1 MAKPVVNY
9 IFPFDAT
16 ASKNITFSYT
26 GDLPYQN
33 RLIIY
38 NADTLD
44 VIYDDI
50 STSRVLYCTI
60 PARICLNGSKYAA
73 AIQCYDMNGT
83 PSAISDKRYFWCL
96 EQPTFY
102 FSNVVDKQTVTTSS
116 FYAEVRYNQSQNE
129 ALAQFQ
135 FFIYDSNKVL
145 LSESQV
151 FYSTDYLTY
160 NYSGLE
166 DDTVYFIRAK
176 GLTQYGTALDTGYIE
191 IDVNTSYDNTE
202 FNKINAECN
211 ENNGLV
217 TYYTNFKIVNSDEDA
232 RGYQYEDSIID
243 LTGREL
249 NYSTGISVSGNFI
262 LCVKIT
268 NYYEAGT
275 ILTASDESDGFTLST
290 YIYDDSSMRF
300 KLTVPNGLTPYILY
314 SEPFMPTPGKEFVV
328 YIVRNNNIYQL
339 YVFTTT
345 ATTEND
351 IHFGIN
357 EPDLLHALI
366 PVGIDCYARSSRLE
380 NNEYDAYVVTRSSAP
395 YTQYRAA
402 DVIAVRIS
410 EPNPD
415 GALININSLGALP
428 IYDFHVPIQ
437 ANTFS
442 HDGVYVF
449 RLKPILPD
457 EEPHFIAKYIEEIEI
472 PTPDL
477 HDVWV
482 NNNNTPTAEILKG
495 NINKFIMDKE
505 PIVLAD
511 KRFDIWIGRW
521 KE

>member
-16 ASKNITFSYT
+16 ESKNITFSYT

-44 VIYDDI
+44 VIYNEF

-73 AIQCYDMNGT
+73 AIQCYDMNGI

-96 EQPTFY
+96 EQPSFY

-116 FYAEVRYNQSQNE
+116 FYAEVFYDQSQHE

-135 FFIYDSNKVL
+135 FFIYNSNKVL
-145 LSESQV
+145 LSSSQV

-160 NYSGLE
+160 SYTGLE

-176 GLTQYGTALDTGYIE
+176 GLTQYGTELDTGYVE

-268 NYYEAGT
+268 NYYETGT
-275 ILTASDESDGFTLST
+275 ILTASDESDGLTLST
-290 YIYDDSSMRF
+290 YIYDDLSMRF
-300 KLTVPNGLTPYILY
+300 KLLVPNGLTPYILY

-328 YIVRNNNIYQL
+328 YIVRINNIYQL

-351 IHFGIN
+351 MHFGIN
-357 EPDLLHALI
+357 EPDWPSI
-366 PVGIDCYARSSRLE
+366 PVSINYGATSSILTGDEYNAFITISRSQ
-380 NNEYDAYVVTRSSAP
+380 DP
-395 YTQYRAA
+395 YTQYDNS
-402 DVIAVRIS
+402 DVIVVRIS
-410 EPNPD
+410 ESNPES
-415 GALININSLGALP
+415 ALLNINSIGPIP
-428 IYDFHVPIQ
+428 IYESGVPIQ
-437 ANTFS
+437 ADVFS
-442 HDGVYVF
+442 HDGDYVF
-449 RLKPILPD
+449 RIT
-457 EEPHFIAKYIEEIEI
+457 ETETNSFVANYIGETEI

-477 HDVWV
+477 YDVWL
-482 NNNNTPTAEILKG
+482 NNDNDPNVEILKG
-495 NINKFIMDKE
+495 NINKFIMDE
-505 PIVLAD
+505 DPVILAD